1 MTKIGYARLGTT
13 RGVQSPLVDHDVDQG
28 AVDGERDQLRAC
40 VDQLR
45 SGDKLMLYAGD
56 RYHVI
61 VADIAA
67 PPARMEVP
75 PWR

>member
-1 MTKIGYARLGTT
+1 MTKIGYARLSTT
-13 RGVQSPLVDHDVDQG
+13 PGVQSPLVDQG
-28 AVDGERDQLRAC
+28 AVDGEGDQLPAC

-56 RYHVI
+56 RYHMI

-67 PPARMEVP
+67 PAARMEVP